1 MWKLEWKTGVDA
13 AQQQARP
20 SGASRNP
27 VLTQNNRLPASQVL
41 IKDIGLG
48 YGLLLITAFALAACS
63 ASDAQLTA
71 KAQYDLAGVQIANLR
86 STATVAYARM
96 QTTQDFAVMRVTEV
110 SQAGQSLRSTL
121 AALGAESG
129 FIETLSS
136 SIAAFTPSPGLPA
149 TAGSGAALRTRSPDR
164 PAAVRTP
171 PSATGEAGDRIAA
184 DSQPRLENIA
194 LAAGK
199 DEKGCAIDPN
209 PRFTPASA
217 EIYVV
222 ARAYH
227 IPADV
232 TISSSWRRM
241 GAEVALISF
250 QAAYPIH
257 DRCIWLFIDQSDTP
271 FVSGRWSVE
280 LRLDGQSMALVP
292 FQIFEN

>member
-1 MWKLEWKTGVDA
+1 MWKLEWKIGVDA
-13 AQQQARP
+13 APRQQA
-20 SGASRNP
+20 
-27 VLTQNNRLPASQVL
+27 L
-41 IKDIGLG
+41 IKKMRFG

-71 KAQYDLAGVQIANLR
+71 KAEYDLAGTQINNQR

-96 QTTQDFAVMRVTEV
+96 QTTQDFAVTRVAEV
-110 SQAGQSLRSTL
+110 DQARQSLHSTL
-121 AALGAESG
+121 AALGTESG

-136 SIAAFTPSPGLPA
+136 NIAAFTPSPGLPA
-149 TAGSGAALRTRSPDR
+149 TAGSAAALQTRTPDR
-164 PAAVRTP
+164 PVAVRTP
-171 PSATGEAGDRIAA
+171 PSATGETGDRIAS
-184 DSQPRLENIA
+184 DSQPRLEDIA

-199 DEKGCAIDPN
+199 DKNGCAVDPN
-209 PRFTPASA
+209 PRFTSASA
-217 EIYVV
+217 EIYVT

-241 GAEVALISF
+241 GAEVASISF

-257 DRCIWLFIDQSDTP
+257 ARCIWLFIDQSDTP

-280 LRLDGQSMALVP
+280 LRLDDQSLALVP

>member
-1 MWKLEWKTGVDA
+1 MWKLEWKIGVDA
-13 AQQQARP
+13 APRQQA
-20 SGASRNP
+20 
-27 VLTQNNRLPASQVL
+27 L
-41 IKDIGLG
+41 IKKMRFG

-71 KAQYDLAGVQIANLR
+71 KAEYDLAGTQINNQR

-96 QTTQDFAVMRVTEV
+96 QTTQDFAVTRVAEV
-110 SQAGQSLRSTL
+110 DQARQSLHSTL
-121 AALGAESG
+121 AALGTESG

-149 TAGSGAALRTRSPDR
+149 TAGSAAALQTWTPDR
-164 PAAVRTP
+164 PVAVRTP
-171 PSATGEAGDRIAA
+171 PSATGETGDRIAS
-184 DSQPRLENIA
+184 DSQPRLEDIA

-199 DEKGCAIDPN
+199 DKNGCAVDPN
-209 PRFTPASA
+209 PRFTSASA
-217 EIYVV
+217 EIYVT

-232 TISSSWRRM
+232 TVSSSWRRM
-241 GAEVALISF
+241 GAEVASISF

-280 LRLDGQSMALVP
+280 LRLDGQSLALVP